1 MYDISNRKVMGAV
14 NDYGDYAD
22 DIADQGSRLK
32 GQANYLRRLSGKF
45 GDISDTLNNVGIN
58 NLLKYGEVSESDL
71 VGQAATDNSLAYG
84 KALDASQRNLTRMG
98 INPNSGRFAG
108 MNQSFA
114 LKRAAAE
121 AGARNQ
127 ARLQARN
134 ENFQRANTIAGLG
147 YNYSNLGL
155 SAANSTTS
163 ALNSATSAINSAANQ
178 QAQYANMLNNLKRQG
193 QYAKAIG
200 KLK

>member
-22 DIADQGSRLK
+22 DIADQSSRLN
-32 GQANYLRRLSGKF
+32 GQANYLRGLSGKF

-108 MNQSFA
+108 MTQSFA

-155 SAANSTTS
+155 SAAN
-163 ALNSATSAINSAANQ
+163 NATSAINSATSALGSAAS
-178 QAQYANMLNNLKRQG
+178 AQGKYANMLNNLKRQG